1 MKIGGRGRRDKLK
14 TEEEQVEV
22 EAGRK
27 GQVENRGRTSGRLR
41 QEGRD
46 MWKPEEEQVEGWG
59 RKEGTSEKVWK
70 NKWMWGEKEE

>member
-27 GQVENRGRTSGRLR
+27 GQVEKVGRVSGRLR
-41 QEGRD
+41 QGGRD
-46 MWKPEEEQVEGWG
+46 KWKRLEEQVVFK
-59 RKEGTSEKVWK
+59 R
-70 NKWMWGEKEE
+70 MWGEKGRMKKADLET